1 MLGWEYLRVRVSK
14 EPHQMR
20 FRSYVAHQTGLV
32 EIYSVYE
39 HGILV
44 PEDGIF
50 VFEGGI
56 LAKRVRQLWL

>member
-1 MLGWEYLRVRVSK
+1 
-14 EPHQMR
+14 MR